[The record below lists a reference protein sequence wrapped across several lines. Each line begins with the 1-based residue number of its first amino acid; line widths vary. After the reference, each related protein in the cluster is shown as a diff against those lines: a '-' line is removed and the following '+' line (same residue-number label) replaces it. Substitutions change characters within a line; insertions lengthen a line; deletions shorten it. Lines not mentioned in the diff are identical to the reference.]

1 MLLIYLLLFTYG
13 CGPYAI
19 KRSIKYALKPWDQNF
34 VYSLIR
40 KRYNNKRSEKR
51 VPEGFLC
58 EKLHILLTEGTSG
71 SCGELGVES
80 VCHLG
85 PDHLLGYCERHA
97 TRLREGVVPRHGG
110 PGVRLLVAVH
120 NHHHWQRQ
128 CPHLNSLLC
137 HSLSRKQYP
146 KSKALGPIK
155 IYYFFM

>member
-1 MLLIYLLLFTYG
+1 MDHT
-13 CGPYAI
+13 
-19 KRSIKYALKPWDQNF
+19 KYALKAVGLKLCLLFNKF
-34 VYSLIR
+34 ISHINGVLVTR
-40 KRYNNKRSEKR
+40 KRYNNERSEKR
-51 VPEGFLC
+51 VPEGLLC

-85 PDHLLGYCERHA
+85 PDHLLGYSERHA
-97 TRLREGVVPRHGG
+97 TRLREGVVPCHGG

-137 HSLSRKQYP
+137 H
-146 KSKALGPIK
+146 
-155 IYYFFM
+155 